1 MHLGF
6 PDESLMQMAAE
17 IVVAGMLVS
26 GVLSASL
33 ESQGQPAGYVKIVT
47 GTASITRGG
56 VDRPAHPGD
65 AIYQSDGLR
74 TGAYGRLGVT
84 LKDDTRISL
93 GPNSQIDLSE
103 FKFSPAEGQLGLV
116 MKVLRGV
123 AAFVSGRIVA
133 LRPDAVRIETP
144 ATIVGVR
151 GTYLVIQA
159 EYP

>member
-1 MHLGF
+1 
-6 PDESLMQMAAE
+6 MQMAAE
-17 IVVAGMLVS
+17 IVVVAGLLLS
-26 GVLSASL
+26 GLLSAPL

-47 GTASITRGG
+47 GAASIARGG
-56 VDRPAHPGD
+56 VERPAHPGD

-133 LRPDAVRIETP
+133 LRPNAVRIETP

-151 GTYLVIQA
+151 GTHVVIQA